1 MFRIRFFTLSKKVN
15 STKVPAQVD
24 PSQIPTLYG
33 EFIENTSFLSPQIR
47 ILKQGDIASYLLW
60 PYKYNYCRI
69 EFYSDNDENYYS
81 RYFFITDW
89 KWELG
94 TWIITCQVDVLSTYK
109 DLIGESSQ
117 YVLRAASQYDGAIE
131 DSLYP
136 VKADFETATY
146 YTYDISHEG
155 AQVPV
160 WCDVDDLGQWYIVGV
175 IANTG
180 TLENLW
186 DWVNPDLLANNN
198 GSVVYLVLDQNQMF
212 ALIQMLLTDVSIYD
226 ISSQEVSLNLQ
237 KQLINPMQYI
247 ESIKLVPFK
256 PNVVQDNGADKLL
269 SKVPIGLNELDIPL
283 SVTIKGTTVSIPG
296 FRVLQRT
303 SSYADLR
310 PQQVFSN
317 TGWISYHECRT
328 KCYLHPQYDDRG
340 KWVLGQPYSK
350 YIIEVDPWG
359 LIEVPGQSVLEA
371 YKRTDLQ
378 GNPFFNI
385 IYETWFDASTGAC
398 KLQISTEMESG
409 ASIPFYI
416 DTAKI
421 SIDVPCHQSIQDVV
435 GFKKTLMELAG
446 AKVNYQ
452 TSIASAIGQVAT
464 FGLGSQATATAGAKV
479 GATTGI
485 IGGITKAASAA
496 TDWAVQEPVGIQ
508 TLQALNYPTI
518 SGSGSTGDTYM
529 VQARDF
535 ASPRVHAYWTIIC
548 DDNIPDHGRPL
559 CKIKRLDTLSG
570 FIQCESAH
578 MPTSSGMTVEEAQ
591 QIVAFLNGG
600 FYYE

>member
-1 MFRIRFFTLSKKVN
+1 MFRLRLFNLSKRAN
-15 STKVPAQVD
+15 STKVPNQVD
-24 PSQIPTLYG
+24 PSTIATLYG
-33 EFIENTSFLSPQIR
+33 EYIENTSFLSPSIR
-47 ILKQGDIASYLLW
+47 ILKQGDYASAISY
-60 PYKYNYCRI
+60 PYKYNYCRV
-69 EFYSDNDENYYS
+69 EWYNDADENYYS
-81 RYFFITDW
+81 KYFFITDW

-94 TWIITCQVDVLSTYK
+94 TWVISCQIDVLATYR
-109 DLIGESSQ
+109 DDIGSSSQ
-117 YVLRAASQYDGAIE
+117 YVLRSASQYDGAVE
-131 DSLYP
+131 DALYP
-136 VKADFETATY
+136 VKADFETNTY

-186 DWVNPDLLANNN
+186 DWVNPELLANNN
-198 GSVVYLVLDQNQMF
+198 GSVIYLVLDQNQMF
-212 ALIQMLLTDVSIYD
+212 ALIQMLLKDVSVYD
-226 ISSQEVSLNLQ
+226 ISSQEVSINLQ

-256 PNVVQDNGADKLL
+256 PNVVQDNGVDKLL
-269 SKVPIGLNELDIPL
+269 SRVPIGLNDLAIPT
-283 SVTIKGTTVSIPG
+283 SVEIKGITVGIPG

-371 YKRTDLQ
+371 YKRIDQL
-378 GNPFFNI
+378 GKPFFNI

-435 GFKKTLMELAG
+435 GFKKAFVELQS
-446 AKVNYQ
+446 AKFQTGVN
-452 TSIASAIGQVAT
+452 TASSVLQALT
-464 FGLGSQATATAGAKV
+464 FGLGGTAASTAGGKV
-479 GATTGI
+479 ASATGV
-485 IGGITKAASAA
+485 IGGIANVFNNLANLEEKEAI
-496 TDWAVQEPVGIQ
+496 GIQ
-508 TLQALNYPTI
+508 TLQSCNYPTI
-518 SGSGSTGDTYM
+518 TGSGSSGDTYM

-535 ASPRVHAYWTIIC
+535 ASPRVHAYWALIV

-559 CKIKRLDTLSG
+559 CKIRQLDTLSG

-578 MPTSSGMTVEEAQ
+578 MPTSSGMTVEEAV

>member
-1 MFRIRFFTLSKKVN
+1 MFKIRFFTLSKKVN

-47 ILKQGDIASYLLW
+47 ILKQGDVASYLLW

-117 YVLRAASQYDGAIE
+117 YVLRSASQYDGAIE

-136 VKADFETATY
+136 VKADFETARY
-146 YTYDISHEG
+146 YTYDVGHEG
-155 AQVPV
+155 ALCPV
-160 WCDVDDLGQWYIVGV
+160 WCDVDDMGQWYVVGV
-175 IANTG
+175 ICNTG

-186 DWVNPDLLANNN
+186 NWVNPDLLANNN

-212 ALIQMLLTDVSIYD
+212 ALIQMLLTDVSVYN
-226 ISSQEVSLNLQ
+226 ISSQEVSLELQ

-247 ESIKLVPFK
+247 ESVKLIPFK
-256 PNVVQDNGADKLL
+256 PNVVQENNQDKLL
-269 SKVPIGLNELDIPL
+269 SKVPIGMNELNIPT
-283 SVTIKGTTVSIPG
+283 SVHIGDRTVSIPG

-303 SSYADLR
+303 SSTNDLR
-310 PQQVFSN
+310 AWQVMD
-317 TGWISYHECRT
+317 TGWISYHICGGSV
-328 KCYLHPQYDDRG
+328 YLHPQYGDRG
-340 KWVLGQPYSK
+340 KWVLGKPYSK

-359 LIEVPGQSVLEA
+359 MIEIPGNVVLEA
-371 YKRTDLQ
+371 EKMLDAQERPY
-378 GNPFFNI
+378 FVVV
-385 IYETWFDASTGAC
+385 YETWFDASTGAC
-398 KLQISTEMESG
+398 KLEISTYDENHQRV
-409 ASIPFYI
+409 PFYV
-416 DTAKI
+416 DTANI
-421 SIDVPCHQSIQDVV
+421 AINVPCHQSIQDVV

-464 FGLGSQATATAGAKV
+464 FGLGGRAAATAGAKV

-485 IGGITKAASAA
+485 IGGITKAATAA
-496 TDWAVQEPVGIQ
+496 TDWAVQEPIGIQ

-535 ASPRVHAYWTIIC
+535 ASPRIFAYWAIIC

-578 MPTSSGMTVEEAQ
+578 MPTGNGMTVEEAQ
-591 QIVAFLNGG
+591 QIVTFLDGG